1 MNISSRFSRAIQ
13 NVKPLD
19 LAPDHSATNE
29 KPDLSDDSEVLD
41 SVEKVHSPAEAL
53 KCAVELNSANE
64 LIFIQLDGSE
74 VVQTYA
80 QIWERAERILGGL
93 RAFGLQPGHPLILQV
108 DTTQDFAPII
118 WSCIM
123 GGFVPVPVSIASD
136 YSKPNQ
142 SLAKLH
148 HIWQQLDY
156 PTILTTSK
164 LASQVHTGLQLY
176 SKKNVKIATIE
187 EIETHSPDTRLH
199 KLQTDELAL
208 LLPSSGT
215 TGEPKLIEIN
225 SQTFIYR
232 FLKNAINQDKD
243 SPVETFLS
251 WFPLESISGIFT
263 TLPNGFQENI
273 YLPVEL
279 LIRNPLL
286 WLDTLSKHRVT
297 HAQTTNFILAR
308 VLDQLRTNSQHDW
321 DFSSVQIIGIG
332 AEPIV
337 AKTARS
343 FLEILSKYNLNPN
356 VLGPAYGM
364 TECGPIAGSRE
375 GFSLTATSDSD
386 RFVEIGEPAKAH
398 SIRIVYPHGSILE
411 ESQIGRIQVTGPS
424 MTSGYYKAP
433 ELTRELFTE
442 DGWINTGD
450 LGFLKDGKLTI
461 TGREK
466 EIVIIN
472 ARNYSCHEIEL
483 VVEEVEGVEPAY
495 TVACSI
501 RQQDSDT
508 DELAIFFHAFITE
521 DSQLAKL
528 VKQIRGQIT
537 QTLGINPTY
546 IIPIEKTAIPRTATG
561 KIQRLQLKQSLE
573 ADEFDA
579 IIKRVDALIKQESEK
594 IFVSPRNELEL
605 QLTQIWEK
613 VLGIQPIGVK
623 DNFFY
628 LGGHSLLAV
637 KLFAEIEKAFDKKLP
652 LTTLFQASTVEELS
666 KVLRHQGYTA
676 FKSSLV
682 PIQTTG
688 VKPPFFFVN
697 SISYAQIL
705 GSFFGSDQPF
715 YCLNIF
721 GLTEFFQNQLSHLR
735 IEDIAAK
742 FIEDMRLIQPEG
754 PYFLVTYCADSFL
767 TFEMAQQLHAQ
778 GQEIALLAFIDAIWE
793 PVNLG
798 NYKHWYNLRQFGLS
812 YILEKAK
819 NKLKFTKDRLIIHL
833 NQSRGK
839 IYVRNGQQLSPYL
852 QDINLLKAFEQ
863 ARDAYTP
870 NVYPGKIALFL
881 SSEFLPL
888 YSPQKSSLVAK
899 GIEIQE
905 IPGYHHTLFEEP
917 YVQVLAEKLRV
928 CIVDALTETNTE
940 IKGQGWQQSDILP
953 LEKSLKSESSLI
965 PIQTDGSKR
974 PLFCLPSGGAVG
986 VNLGF
991 ANLASLLGS
1000 DQPVYG
1006 LQQQGLETRQ
1016 TPLYSCIEE
1025 LAAHYIKEILT
1036 IQPNGPYLL
1045 AGLCFGGTVAFEIA
1059 HQLRV
1064 QGHKVALL
1072 ALLDSYAPKSSSN
1085 RRLIPYEALFYRIAF
1100 HLSNFFQRGLKEKL
1114 VYVVERVKSRFNQIA
1129 YSLSLRRGSNLPPVL
1144 QYFHAEELNG
1154 QLLRDYLPQVYP
1166 ERVTLFRSSKLI
1178 AERYYGNDMGWGNLS
1193 AGGVE
1198 IHKIPGYFGS
1208 ILSETQIQVLAEKL
1222 RTCIDK
1228 ALEDDQE
1235 GYNPE
1240 PRKSTMEVEDAASF

>member
-1 MNISSRFSRAIQ
+1 VTTTNNDKFAISRGFLVSGIDGLP
-13 NVKPLD
+13 K
-19 LAPDHSATNE
+19 T
-29 KPDLSDDSEVLD
+29 
-41 SVEKVHSPAEAL
+41 PAETL
-53 KCAVELNSANE
+53 KFLVNMSPDKE
-64 LIFIQLDGSE
+64 LIFIQLDGGE
-74 VVQTYA
+74 IVKTYA
-80 QIWERAERILGGL
+80 NIWERAERILGGL
-93 RAFGLQPGHPLILQV
+93 QAFGLQPGDPLILQV
-108 DTTQDFAPII
+108 DTSQDFAPIV

-123 GGFVPVPVSIASD
+123 GGFVLVPVSIIPD

-148 HIWQQLDY
+148 HIWQQLQN
-156 PTILTTSK
+156 PTVLTASK

-176 SKKNVKIATIE
+176 GQKNVAMATIE
-187 EIETHSPDTRLH
+187 EIETHSSETRLH
-199 KLQTDELAL
+199 QLQPDELAL

-263 TLPNGFQENI
+263 TLPNGFQKNI

-308 VLDQLRTNSQHDW
+308 VLDQLRTNPQHDW

-375 GFSLTATSDSD
+375 GFSLTTTSDSD
-386 RFVEIGEPAKAH
+386 RFVEIGQPTKGH
-398 SIRIVYPHGSILE
+398 SIRIVDQQGCILE
-411 ESQIGRIQVTGPS
+411 EGQIGRIQVTGPS

-466 EIVIIN
+466 EIVIVN

-483 VVEEVEGVEPAY
+483 IVEEVEGVEPSY

-508 DELAIFFHAFITE
+508 DELAIFFHTIITE

-528 VKQIRGQIT
+528 AKQIRGKVT

-573 ADEFDA
+573 AGEFDA
-579 IIKRVDALIKQESEK
+579 IIKRVHALIKQESEK
-594 IFVSPRNELEL
+594 IFVPPRDELEL

-613 VLGIQPIGVK
+613 VLGIKAIGTR
-623 DNFFY
+623 DNFFD

-637 KLFAEIEKAFDKKLP
+637 RLFAQIEKAFHANLP
-652 LTTLFQASTVEELS
+652 LTTLFQAPTVEELARI
-666 KVLRHQGYTA
+666 LRQSELARPEFSRSGSYLIPLRLTSG
-676 FKSSLV
+676 F
-682 PIQTTG
+682 
-688 VKPPFFFVN
+688 KPPLFLCEFLNEYQHLIYYLDSKQSVYGLSQDKWTN
-697 SISYAQIL
+697 NEL
-705 GSFFGSDQPF
+705 SFNTIEEKAFH
-715 YCLNIF
+715 YLN
-721 GLTEFFQNQLSHLR
+721 EMKAVQ
-735 IEDIAAK
+735 A
-742 FIEDMRLIQPEG
+742 EG
-754 PYFLVTYCADSFL
+754 PYLLAGFCFGGVVA
-767 TFEMAQQLHAQ
+767 FEIAQQLVAQ
-778 GQEIALLAFIDAIWE
+778 GETVAFLALFDPSKPNANLSASNKRLTIFKKISDALLSNSLQQKIQ
-793 PVNLG
+793 
-798 NYKHWYNLRQFGLS
+798 K
-812 YILEKAK
+812 K
-819 NKLKFTKDRLIIHL
+819 TK
-833 NQSRGK
+833 K
-839 IYVRNGQQLSPYL
+839 IYVRIAEKFETLKNKNF
-852 QDINLLKAFEQ
+852 DDLLELVNQEEYYHKKFWERVDQ
-863 ARDAYTP
+863 RNKYVP
-870 NVYPGKIALFL
+870 KVYPNQITIFRPK
-881 SSEFLPL
+881 
-888 YSPQKSSLVAK
+888 YSHTGTIEPGLDWADLAAGGLEIHEMDGDHYSIFQK
-899 GIEIQE
+899 
-905 IPGYHHTLFEEP
+905 PH
-917 YVQVLAEKLRV
+917 VQVLAEKLKV
-928 CIVDALTETNTE
+928 CIDKALTETNTE
-940 IKGQGWQQSDILP
+940 TKEQGGQQSKILP
-953 LEKSLKSESSLI
+953 LEKSLKLESSLI

-1006 LQQQGLETRQ
+1006 LQQQGLETKQ

-1025 LAAHYIKEILT
+1025 LADHYIKEILT

-1045 AGLCFGGTVAFEIA
+1045 AGLCFGGTVAFEMA
-1059 HQLRV
+1059 HQLRAK
-1064 QGHKVALL
+1064 GHKVALL
-1072 ALLDSYAPKSSSN
+1072 ALFDSYAPKLSLN
-1085 RRLIPYEALFYRIAF
+1085 RPLFPYEALFYRITF
-1100 HLSNFFQRGLKEKL
+1100 HISNFSQLGLKEKL
-1114 VYVVERVKSRFNQIA
+1114 IYVVERVKSRFNQIV
-1129 YSLSLRRGSNLPPVL
+1129 YRSSLRRGRYLPPAL

-1166 ERVTLFRSSKLI
+1166 ERVTLFRSSRLI
-1178 AERYYGNDMGWGNLS
+1178 AERYCGADMGWSKLS

-1198 IHKIPGYFGS
+1198 IHKLPGYFGS

-1222 RTCIDK
+1222 RACIDK
-1228 ALEDDQE
+1228 ALDDDRE